1 MNSETQAAAAIAA
14 ARNASAEASAARE
27 YMTPEN
33 AAALTTFTTIAVEAT
48 EAAARMA
55 GFDPA
60 TLVYWAGGSHEWRAY
75 PSPVAAFNIDNI

>member
-1 MNSETQAAAAIAA
+1 MDTEAKAAAAIAA
-14 ARNASAEASAARE
+14 ARNASAEASAASE

-33 AAALTTFTTIAVEAT
+33 AAALATFTTIAVEAT

-60 TLVYWAGGSHEWRAY
+60 LLVYWAAGSHEWQPY
-75 PSPVAAFNIDNI
+75 PRHTN